1 MPTLDELKKF
11 KTRIDQ
17 LGNEPEILASR
28 GEKIADL
35 EDIAPPAVTE
45 AQTAETPTDEADSD
59 IEDMDTLLSSYTDD
73 LGELDKTDS
82 FEDFDKP
89 DDEEKPDEE
98 LAEEPPV
105 VDESQEKTSPVS
117 SIQSYSLDIE
127 ESPEDSQQFS
137 LEDFGD
143 EFSSIDEDKS
153 VDEVISQDDIALPK
167 DDFSDSGDEDSS
179 FSLEEDEFQRLQN
192 AINNFPQNLKLVIE
206 SFLGDDRWEVDTVK
220 EFIDAILKGE
230 SLKSLVHRYYSITK
244 RRIILPRRYKKQS
257 GEFFEKRRAL
267 YIYQLFNKHWPLLQK
282 TLLVVGAVWI
292 MGLSLFTWVYR
303 PLVAEILYTRGL
315 DSIAMDEKAAAVDS
329 FNDAW
334 NGWPLFTS
342 SDDDI
347 GESPIVVKGWKN
359 KNRWLDY
366 ARAFRKRK
374 YWDEAAD
381 FYSGYL
387 AVKPDAIDERIEF
400 GRFLY
405 DVLGKHESAIQVLE
419 SSSKLFQRHPELILA
434 AGDVYLD
441 WADTDPSR
449 YENARLNYARA
460 LERARKNERAILSM
474 MRYHLRLKN
483 RKEVYTLLPIFN
495 DEVPGDSSEPELA
508 GEVFSSLAEFHLEE
522 ENMDE
527 AHRFI
532 TLAEHADP
540 AAPEP
545 FYVSALYWR
554 LQGNEQAELSSLQ
567 QTLINLDR
575 MESLK
580 HNHIKMQVLTLGG
593 IGILYSEQASRLS
606 PDSRDAGEVRSM
618 ALDNLNRA
626 VNLYSDAHSRKI
638 LAASPEYGSI
648 FLGFGNFLYQTNK
661 GESEFSLETNQESLR
676 IPDDSMSNLWLAEHY
691 YNRAEELYDRGNG
704 SSNLPDRALYRR
716 AYVRHL
722 LGMDG
727 AVADFHRISRRRPD
741 DYNSRLALAAVLL
754 DSGDYEASR
763 IQYQR
768 SIELLDEELNSSMG
782 ILDFEN
788 KSAHRELFIRYVAAW
803 NNLGVSQAR
812 SAAGRGGRND
822 DYAAAL
828 SAFTTASEF
837 LDRVTIDQTAL
848 NSRGVTGLRDDN
860 SRRIV
865 ERIDGLN
872 FLKEKATL
880 PHHNRLI
887 LLGKNETSF
896 EETDYLAY
904 SGIPSDFGS

>member
-1 MPTLDELKKF
+1 MPTLDVLKKF
-11 KTRIDQ
+11 KTQIDQ

-28 GEKIADL
+28 GERIADL

-45 AQTAETPTDEADSD
+45 APTAETSTDETDSD

-73 LGELDKTDS
+73 LAEFDKTDT

-89 DDEEKPDEE
+89 DEG

-105 VDESQEKTSPVS
+105 IDNAQKKTSLVS

-127 ESPEDSQQFS
+127 ESSADNVPFS

-143 EFSSIDEDKS
+143 EFSSIDEDIS
-153 VDEVISQDDIALPK
+153 FDEVISKDDITLPM
-167 DDFSDSGDEDSS
+167 DDSFDSSSEESS

-192 AINNFPQNLKLVIE
+192 AISNFPQNLKLVIE

-230 SLKSLVHRYYSITK
+230 SLKALVHRYYIITK
-244 RRIILPRRYKKQS
+244 RKIILPRRYKKQS
-257 GEFFEKRRAL
+257 GEFFEKRHAL

-282 TLLVVGAVWI
+282 TLLVVGTVWI

-303 PLVAEILYTRGL
+303 PLMAEILYTRGL
-315 DSIAMDEKAAAVDS
+315 NSIAMDEKTMAVES

-334 NGWPLFTS
+334 NGWPLFPS

-347 GESPIVVKGWKN
+347 RESPIVVKGWKN

-374 YWDEAAD
+374 YWDEATD

-387 AVKPDAIDERIEF
+387 AVKPDAVDERIEF
-400 GRFLY
+400 VRFLY
-405 DVLGKHESAIQVLE
+405 NVLGKYESAIQVLE
-419 SSSKLFQRHPELILA
+419 TSSKLFQRHPELILS

-441 WADTDPSR
+441 WADTDPSK

-460 LERARKNERAILSM
+460 LERSRKNERAILSM
-474 MRYHLRLKN
+474 MRYHLKLKN

-508 GEVFSSLAEFHLEE
+508 ARVFSNLAEFHLEE

-527 AHRFI
+527 AYRFI

-540 AAPEP
+540 TAPEP
-545 FYVSALYWR
+545 FYTNALYWQ

-567 QTLINLDR
+567 QTLINLDG

-580 HNHIKMQVLTLGG
+580 RSHLEMQVLTLGRV
-593 IGILYSEQASRLS
+593 GILYSEQASRLN
-606 PDSRDAGEVRSM
+606 PDSKDAGEVRGM
-618 ALDNLNRA
+618 ALDNLNKA
-626 VNLYSDAHSRKI
+626 VNLYNDAHSRKI

-648 FLGFGNFLYQTNK
+648 FLGFGDFLYQTNK
-661 GESEFSLETNQESLR
+661 GESKFSLETNQESSR
-676 IPDDSMSNLWLAEHY
+676 ISDDSISNLWLAERY
-691 YNRAEELYDRGNG
+691 YNQAEELYDRGNG

-727 AVADFHRISRRRPD
+727 AVVDFHRISRRRPD
-741 DYNSRLALAAVLL
+741 DYNSRLALGAVLL
-754 DSGDYEASR
+754 ESGDYEASR

-788 KSAHRELFIRYVAAW
+788 RSVHRELFIRYVAAW
-803 NNLGVSQAR
+803 NNLGVSRAR

-828 SAFTTASEF
+828 SAFTTASDF
-837 LDRVTIDQTAL
+837 LDRVTTDQTAL
-848 NSRGVTGLRDDN
+848 NSRGVTSLRDDN

-887 LLGKNETSF
+887 LLGKYETNF

-904 SGIPSDFGS
+904 SGIPSDLGS